1 MSVDPILSE
10 EAWGARLQRVLS
22 PLRLE
27 AEPQP
32 TAPFLEM
39 SKEQENTKVTSG
51 REVTS
56 CRSACS
62 HHCCQDN

>member
-51 REVTS
+51 REVT
-56 CRSACS
+56 
-62 HHCCQDN
+62 